1 MAEKIFYDFPVRLS
15 EMGRKGSFER
25 CDLANSVRKN
35 LRLMLFSPPLRV
47 RMDPIFG
54 CFIHRMQ
61 FLAVNRAMNNRQEN
75 EFKVA
80 LERNIELLIK
90 RFEPRIIRA
99 EVEAGIS
106 YNLDEQLVW
115 KNGKYVSANRNAIQ
129 VTVSIKGE
137 INPDLAFGQTLE
149 LEDTIPLF

>member
-1 MAEKIFYDFPVRLS
+1 
-15 EMGRKGSFER
+15 MGRKGSLER

-61 FLAVNRAMNNRQEN
+61 FLAANRAMERTREEN
-75 EFKVA
+75 EFKVT
-80 LERNIELLIK
+80 LERNIEMLIK

-106 YNLDEQLVW
+106 YGRDEQLVW
-115 KNGKYVSANRNAIQ
+115 KNGKYVAADRNTIQ
-129 VTVSIKGE
+129 VSVRIKGE

-149 LEDTIPLF
+149 LEDIIPLF